1 MYQIRMFSIVVVCIF
16 GYANVVVADLV
27 GPPYW
32 YQDESI
38 ADLIALGYVDVTGGV
53 PAIIETI
60 DPPGS
65 PYGNYSNVVFGDLP
79 DMGFIEFI
87 LTGLNSGDNNFMGFW
102 LSFDILFTDPDF
114 QLEEFLA
121 VVNAG
126 DSGEVVGIGETGTE
140 WSAFTDWI
148 PESYWDGPTL
158 HWFPTIP
165 PDGAGF
171 SSGPQVY
178 NIAWDLSDQSI
189 FPGVDLV
196 SGVLTPSPATLAL
209 LALAGLVGR
218 RRR

>member
-1 MYQIRMFSIVVVCIF
+1 MNPIRLFLAVACIL
-16 GYANVVVADLV
+16 GCANAAVADIV

-32 YQDESI
+32 YQDELSDHLVSEGFI
-38 ADLIALGYVDVTGGV
+38 DVTGGV
-53 PAIIETI
+53 PAIIGSI

-79 DMGFIEFI
+79 DKGFIEFT
-87 LTGLNSGDNNFMGFW
+87 LTGLNSGDNNYMGFW
-102 LSFDILFTDPDF
+102 LSFDILFNDPDF
-114 QLEEFLA
+114 QLEDFLG
-121 VVNAG
+121 VVNDGA
-126 DSGEVVGIGETGTE
+126 DGEVVGIGETGTE

-148 PESYWDGPTL
+148 PQSYWDGPTL
-158 HWFPTIP
+158 HWYPSIP
-165 PDGAGF
+165 PDGSGF
-171 SSGPQVY
+171 TGGPLVY

>member
-1 MYQIRMFSIVVVCIF
+1 MYQVRMFSMVACIL
-16 GYANVVVADLV
+16 GCANVVFADILEA
-27 GPPYW
+27 PYW
-32 YQDESI
+32 YFDHPVSE
-38 ADLIALGYVDVTGGV
+38 LIDQGYVDVTGGV

-79 DMGFIEFI
+79 NKGFIEFS
-87 LTGLNSGDNNFMGFW
+87 LTGLNSGDNNYMGFW

-126 DSGEVVGIGETGTE
+126 DSGEVVGIGETGTG

-148 PESYWDGPTL
+148 PQSYWDGPTL
-158 HWFPTIP
+158 HWYPSIP
-165 PDGAGF
+165 PDGSGF
-171 SSGPQVY
+171 TGGPLVY
-178 NIAWDLSDQSI
+178 NIAWDFSDESI
-189 FPGVDLV
+189 FPGVNLV
-196 SGVLTPSPATLAL
+196 SGVLTPSPATLGL
-209 LALAGLVGR
+209 LALAGLFGR